1 MKKITVI
8 CVALCAVLAFSGC
21 KSKQSAYKKAYE
33 QAQAVDQSALDEQET
48 AAPVVAPV
56 IERPIQST
64 TDNSEADNVPVRSE
78 NVTVVDGGSLK
89 AYSVVVGAFG
99 VRANADG
106 LQGRLKAA
114 GYNAAVVYNA
124 ERQMYRVV
132 AATFDSKSEAVAM
145 RDQLRDKYADAWLL
159 YKK

>member
-1 MKKITVI
+1 MAI
-8 CVALCAVLAFSGC
+8 CAGLCIVLAFSSC
-21 KSKQSAYKKAYE
+21 KSKESAYKKMYE
-33 QAQAVDQSALDEQET
+33 QAQAVEQSNTDAQET

-56 IERPIQST
+56 IERP
-64 TDNSEADNVPVRSE
+64 SEPAGAESADNVPVRTE
-78 NVTVVDGGSLK
+78 EVTVVDGGTLK

-106 LQGRLKAA
+106 LKSRLASA
-114 GYNAAVVYNA
+114 GFNSVVVYNA

-132 AATFDSKSEAVAM
+132 AATFDNKADAVAM
-145 RDQLRDKYADAWLL
+145 RDQLRGKYADAWLL

>member
-1 MKKITVI
+1 MKKIMVI
-8 CVALCAVLAFSGC
+8 CAGLCVALAFSSC
-21 KSKQSAYKKAYE
+21 KSKESAYKKAYE
-33 QAQAVDQSALDEQET
+33 QAQSVEQNTIDEPTEVE
-48 AAPVVAPV
+48 APVVAPV
-56 IERPIQST
+56 VERPTVS
-64 TDNSEADNVPVRSE
+64 SPSASSDNVPVRTE
-78 NVTVVDGGSLK
+78 DVTVVDGGALK

-106 LQGRLKAA
+106 LQSRLKAA

-132 AATFDSKSEAVAM
+132 AATFDNKSDAVMM
-145 RDQLRDKYADAWLL
+145 RDQLRGKFADAWLL

>member
-1 MKKITVI
+1 MKKTMAI
-8 CVALCAVLAFSGC
+8 CAGLCVVLAFSSC
-21 KSKQSAYKKAYE
+21 KSKESAYKKMYE
-33 QAQAVDQSALDEQET
+33 QAQAADQSNNDEIET

-56 IERPIQST
+56 IERPSEPVST
-64 TDNSEADNVPVRSE
+64 ENTDNVPVRTE
-78 NVTVVDGGSLK
+78 EVTVVDGGSLK

-106 LQGRLKAA
+106 LKSRLSSA
-114 GYNAAVVYNA
+114 GYNATVVYNA

-132 AATFDSKSEAVAM
+132 AATFDTKADAVAI
-145 RDQLRDKYADAWLL
+145 RDQLRGKFADAWLL